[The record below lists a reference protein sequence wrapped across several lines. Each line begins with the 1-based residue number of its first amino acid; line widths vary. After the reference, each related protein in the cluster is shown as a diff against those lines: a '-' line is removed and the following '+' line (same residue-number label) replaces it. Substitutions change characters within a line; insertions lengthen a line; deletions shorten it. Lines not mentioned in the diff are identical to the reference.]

1 MVRSAA
7 RRLVALVALAAWIGG
22 GIAPALDV
30 HLDGALVCIES
41 AGPGTATGPSRTTVS
56 ASSVPTGDTHCVLCH
71 LQRTVRGADG
81 PDGGFVQHLADLGTH
96 ADVVPTV
103 VPSVVRSDAP
113 SRAPPVQ
120 LS

>member
-7 RRLVALVALAAWIGG
+7 RRLVALVALAAWFGG

-30 HLDGALVCIES
+30 HLDGALICIES
-41 AGPGTATGPSRTTVS
+41 APGTATGPSRTTVS
-56 ASSVPTGDTHCVLCH
+56 GSSVAAGDTHCMLCH
-71 LQRTVRGADG
+71 LQRTVRGADES
-81 PDGGFVQHLADLGTH
+81 DGGFVQHLAELGTH
-96 ADVVPTV
+96 ADIVPTV

-113 SRAPPVQ
+113 SRAPPVR